1 MNQTHQPPKP
11 PRPSPVPRTTSP
23 RISALLD
30 ARNSGHLTDQDLS
43 TQISHLMQQLPLLE
57 TSKPN
62 HSIVTFIYAQT
73 EPLESVLLFANRLT
87 DETNLEA
94 TLLEKIPATP
104 YWYASFELENS
115 WRASYCFLPTP
126 QGQQPAWLSSTH
138 HPQLRAA
145 LDAGQAD
152 PANPRHCPNRGGNL
166 LSVVEL
172 PQAPNAPYQADYR
185 APYQPHWSKYTPQK
199 LHPNQG
205 ALDYELLP
213 IGIPTD
219 TSPLIITFDGE
230 IWSHQGLPAASAQA
244 VKDEK
249 LQDHYLLL
257 IHSGGREQRWKQLGQ
272 DSPLLAEI
280 ATGLL
285 PHLAHTYALRLRP
298 ERTVLVG
305 QSLGAL
311 AALTGVLTYPQIF
324 GIALS
329 QSASL
334 WNPSAEQ
341 ALEKA
346 SSILTPSQR
355 QKIRLYL
362 ECGTQEWVLLE
373 PHQNFVQAAHAAG
386 IHAQLTTYNGGHD
399 YACWRNS
406 LVGHLI
412 QLFPAPH
419 NES

>member
-1 MNQTHQPPKP
+1 
-11 PRPSPVPRTTSP
+11 RTTSP
-23 RISALLD
+23 RISALVE
-30 ARNSGHLTDQDLS
+30 ARNSGELTDQDLS
-43 TQISHLMQQLPLLE
+43 TQVRELMQQLPLLE
-57 TSKPN
+57 PSQPN

-73 EPLESVLLFANRLT
+73 EPLDSVLLFANRLT

-94 TLLEKIPATP
+94 TLLERIPATP
-104 YWYASFELENS
+104 YWYASFNMENT
-115 WRASYCFLPTP
+115 WRASYSFLPTP
-126 QGQQPAWLSSTH
+126 QGQQPAWLTSNH

-152 PANPRHCPNRGGNL
+152 PANPQHCPNRGGNL

-172 PQAPNAPYQADYR
+172 PQAPRTPYQADYR
-185 APYQPHWSKYTPQK
+185 TPHQPNWNSYTPK
-199 LHPNQG
+199 DPRAHQG
-205 ALDYELLP
+205 TLDYELIP
-213 IGIPTD
+213 IGTPIEH
-219 TSPLIITFDGE
+219 SPLFIIFDGE
-230 IWSHQGLPAASAQA
+230 IWAHQGLPAASAQA
-244 VKDEK
+244 VKDAE

-272 DSPLLAEI
+272 DSSLLAEI
-280 ATGLL
+280 ASCLL
-285 PHLAHTYALRLRP
+285 PYLAQKEALMLSP

-311 AALTGVLTYPQIF
+311 AALVGVFTYPQTF

-334 WNPSAEQ
+334 WNPIAKQAFAQASCTLTSA
-341 ALEKA
+341 
-346 SSILTPSQR
+346 QR
-355 QKIRLYL
+355 QKIQLYL

-373 PHQNFVQAAHAAG
+373 PHQSFVQAAHTAG
-386 IHAQLTTYNGGHD
+386 FHAQLMTYNGGHD

-406 LVGHLI
+406 LVSHLTQI
-412 QLFPAPH
+412 FPAPK